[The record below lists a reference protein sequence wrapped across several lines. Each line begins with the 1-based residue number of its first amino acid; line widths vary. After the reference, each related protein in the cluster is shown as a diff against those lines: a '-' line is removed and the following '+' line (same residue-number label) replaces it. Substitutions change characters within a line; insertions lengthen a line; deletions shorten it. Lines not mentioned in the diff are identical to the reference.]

1 MSSQKKKRKQKKQQ
15 YRKQQQK
22 QQQKKQQQKRRQQQ
36 KQAVQSVQAPIA
48 QPIQT
53 SVKHPVQK
61 QKRAQEAVQTVKK
74 KSLAAK
80 VKAFW
85 SQGSIR
91 LAVFLSLSC
100 FYMELVFKLSVET
113 IHTGSSFVF
122 LALFSL
128 CTGVVVSGIIS
139 LLPRKAVQILAPC
152 CLGFSALIFIVEF
165 LVYRQFKVAYDLNT
179 ILNAATDALGG
190 FGADIRR
197 LIFCFDG
204 ISHITLLLLPLILW
218 FVLRKKIIGQ
228 LPPKGICRG
237 ITGQR
242 VYFSLAHLAGGAVCY
257 GAALFLILGCGLHKD
272 IYTNQYNFESAV
284 MQFGLGEGLC
294 LDIRNL
300 VSSKT
305 AAQVFESTDVQLV
318 QDTVGT
324 SSEDSLMSGKEETV
338 SDSKTIVQA
347 KEAASAQE
355 VVVLEEGA
363 SQSTE
368 TVQED
373 EAVTPVVYGQSVLSS
388 VDFAALAA
396 EDGNNCADIDAYVST
411 LTPSGQNAYTG
422 SFAGKNLI
430 LICAEAFSGFLIDPE
445 LTPTLY
451 RLSTKGINF
460 NDYYQQ
466 SIAGTTGGEYQLL
479 FGLLPTSGGSSVKE
493 ITKNGTHTNI
503 GALLNEKGYFGM
515 AFHNSTYTYY
525 DRHETHTKL
534 GYSGGYMGVGN
545 GLEEL
550 ISPTWPASD
559 LELMQETLPM
569 YIDKQPFNAYYMTVS
584 GHSLYTFDKN
594 AMSSDNK
601 DAVDAWCEKKNL
613 SYTEP
618 VRAYIAANL
627 ELEKAVT
634 YLVET
639 LEEEGIANDTVICI
653 APDHFPYGLDAD
665 ASLGN
670 MPYLSELYGYPVN
683 TYEERDR
690 SRAIIW
696 CGALEE
702 NEPIIVDT
710 PVSSVD
716 MLPTLCNLFGVEWD
730 SRLYV
735 GRDVLSDA
743 LPLVFFGNYDWKT
756 DLGHYSATKNTF
768 TPKDENAVIPE
779 DYVKQISSIVRNR
792 MTFAKSVLSH
802 DYYTHV
808 YEAASG
814 AE

>member
-1 MSSQKKKRKQKKQQ
+1 MSSQKKKRKKKKLQQ
-15 YRKQQQK
+15 RNL
-22 QQQKKQQQKRRQQQ
+22 
-36 KQAVQSVQAPIA
+36 AVQSA
-48 QPIQT
+48 
-53 SVKHPVQK
+53 
-61 QKRAQEAVQTVKK
+61 KK
-74 KSLAAK
+74 KSAASRDK
-80 VKAFW
+80 DFL
-85 SQGSIR
+85 SQGSIW

-100 FYMELVFKLSVET
+100 FYTEMVFKLSVET
-113 IHTGSSFVF
+113 LHTGSSFVF

-128 CTGVVVSGIIS
+128 CAGLVVSGIIS
-139 LLPRKAVQILAPC
+139 LLPRKAVQILVPFY
-152 CLGFSALIFIVEF
+152 LGFLFLIFVVEF

-204 ISHITLLLLPLILW
+204 ISHIALLLLPLILW
-218 FVLRKKIIGQ
+218 FLLRKKIIGQ
-228 LPPKGICRG
+228 LPQKGIWRRRMG
-237 ITGQR
+237 WA
-242 VYFSLAHLAGGAVCY
+242 VYFPLAHLAGGAACY
-257 GAALFLILGCGLHKD
+257 GGALFLILCCGLHKD

-300 VSSKT
+300 ASFKT
-305 AAQVFESTDVQLV
+305 SVPVFESMEVELVRGTDLDGSHV
-318 QDTVGT
+318 
-324 SSEDSLMSGKEETV
+324 SGKEETIFGGKAV
-338 SDSKTIVQA
+338 VQA
-347 KEAASAQE
+347 KEAACSWEVSILQERTSSPSAK
-355 VVVLEEGA
+355 
-363 SQSTE
+363 
-368 TVQED
+368 TVQE
-373 EAVTPVVYGQSVLSS
+373 EEPATPVVYGHSVSS
-388 VDFAALAA
+388 VDFAALAGA
-396 EDGNNCADIDAYVST
+396 GGNCADIDAYVST
-411 LTPSGQNAYTG
+411 LTPSSQNAYTG
-422 SFAGKNLI
+422 AFAGKNLI

-445 LTPTLY
+445 LTPALY
-451 RLSTKGINF
+451 RLSTNGINF

-479 FGLLPTSGGSSVKE
+479 FGLIPTSGGSSIKE
-493 ITKNGTHTNI
+493 ITQNGTHTNM
-503 GALLNEKGYFGM
+503 GAFLNDKGYFGM

-534 GYSGGYMGVGN
+534 GYSGGYMGLGN

-550 ISPTWPASD
+550 ISPKWPASD

-569 YIDKQPFNAYYMTVS
+569 YIDKQPFDVYYMTVS
-584 GHSLYTFDKN
+584 GHSVYAFGNN
-594 AMSSDNK
+594 AMSRENK
-601 DAVDAWCEKKNL
+601 DAVDAWCEKNNL

-627 ELEKAVT
+627 ELEKAVD
-634 YLVET
+634 YLVKT
-639 LEEEGIANDTVICI
+639 LEEKGIADDTVICI
-653 APDHFPYGLDAD
+653 APDHFPYGLDSD

-696 CGALEE
+696 CGALEDH
-702 NEPIIVDT
+702 EPIIVDT
-710 PVSSVD
+710 PASSVD
-716 MLPTLCNLFGVEWD
+716 ILPTLCNLFGVEWD

-756 DLGHYSATKNTF
+756 DLGHYSSSKNIF
-768 TPKDENAVIPE
+768 TPTDEDAVIPE
-779 DYVKQISSIVRNR
+779 DYVKQISSIVRNK
-792 MTFAKSVLSH
+792 MTFSKSVLSH

-808 YEAASG
+808 YEAASVP
-814 AE
+814 E

>member
-1 MSSQKKKRKQKKQQ
+1 MSSQKKKRKKKKLQQ
-15 YRKQQQK
+15 RNL
-22 QQQKKQQQKRRQQQ
+22 
-36 KQAVQSVQAPIA
+36 AVQSA
-48 QPIQT
+48 
-53 SVKHPVQK
+53 
-61 QKRAQEAVQTVKK
+61 KK
-74 KSLAAK
+74 KSAASRDK
-80 VKAFW
+80 DFL
-85 SQGSIR
+85 SQGSIW

-100 FYMELVFKLSVET
+100 FYTEMVFKLSVET
-113 IHTGSSFVF
+113 LHTGSSFVF

-128 CTGVVVSGIIS
+128 CAGLVVSGIIS
-139 LLPRKAVQILAPC
+139 LLPRKAVQVLVPFY
-152 CLGFSALIFIVEF
+152 LGFLFLIFVVEF

-204 ISHITLLLLPLILW
+204 ISHIALLLLPLILW
-218 FVLRKKIIGQ
+218 FLLRKKIIGQ
-228 LPPKGICRG
+228 LPQKGIWRRRMG
-237 ITGQR
+237 R
-242 VYFSLAHLAGGAVCY
+242 SVYFSLAHLAGGAACY
-257 GAALFLILGCGLHKD
+257 GGALFLILCCGLHKD

-300 VSSKT
+300 ASFKT
-305 AAQVFESTDVQLV
+305 SAPVFESMEVELVRGTDLDGSHV
-318 QDTVGT
+318 
-324 SSEDSLMSGKEETV
+324 SGKEETIFGGKAV
-338 SDSKTIVQA
+338 VQA
-347 KEAASAQE
+347 KEAACSWEVSILQERTSSPSAK
-355 VVVLEEGA
+355 
-363 SQSTE
+363 
-368 TVQED
+368 TVQE
-373 EAVTPVVYGQSVLSS
+373 EEPATPVVYGHSVSS
-388 VDFAALAA
+388 VDFAALAGA
-396 EDGNNCADIDAYVST
+396 GGNCADIDAYVST
-411 LTPSGQNAYTG
+411 LTPSSQNAYTG
-422 SFAGKNLI
+422 AFAGKNLI

-445 LTPTLY
+445 LTPALY
-451 RLSTKGINF
+451 RLSTNGINF

-479 FGLLPTSGGSSVKE
+479 FGLIPTSGGSSIKE
-493 ITKNGTHTNI
+493 ITQNGTHTNM
-503 GALLNEKGYFGM
+503 GAFLNDKGYFGM

-534 GYSGGYMGVGN
+534 GYSGGYMGLGN

-550 ISPTWPASD
+550 ISPKWPASD

-569 YIDKQPFNAYYMTVS
+569 YIDKQPFDVYYMTVS
-584 GHSLYTFDKN
+584 GHSVYAFGNN
-594 AMSSDNK
+594 AMSRENK
-601 DAVDAWCEKKNL
+601 DAVDAWCEKNNL

-627 ELEKAVT
+627 ELEKAVD
-634 YLVET
+634 YLVKT
-639 LEEEGIANDTVICI
+639 LEEKGIADDTVICI
-653 APDHFPYGLDAD
+653 APDHFPYGLDSD

-696 CGALEE
+696 CGALEDH
-702 NEPIIVDT
+702 EPIIVDT
-710 PVSSVD
+710 PASSVD
-716 MLPTLCNLFGVEWD
+716 ILPTLCNLFGVEWD

-756 DLGHYSATKNTF
+756 DLGHYSSSKNIF
-768 TPKDENAVIPE
+768 TPTDEDAVIPE
-779 DYVKQISSIVRNR
+779 DYVKQISSIVRNK
-792 MTFAKSVLSH
+792 MTFSKSVLSH

-808 YEAASG
+808 YEAASVP
-814 AE
+814 E

>member
-1 MSSQKKKRKQKKQQ
+1 MNLQKKKRNK
-15 YRKQQQK
+15 
-22 QQQKKQQQKRRQQQ
+22 
-36 KQAVQSVQAPIA
+36 I
-48 QPIQT
+48 
-53 SVKHPVQK
+53 
-61 QKRAQEAVQTVKK
+61 
-74 KSLAAK
+74 
-80 VKAFW
+80 W
-85 SQGSIR
+85 
-91 LAVFLSLSC
+91 LAVFLSASC
-100 FYMELVFKLSVET
+100 FYMEVVFKLSVET
-113 IHTGSSFVF
+113 LHTGSSFVF

-128 CTGVVVSGIIS
+128 CGGMVVSGIVS
-139 LLPRKAVQILAPC
+139 LLPKRAVQILIPFY
-152 CLGFSALIFIVEF
+152 LGLLFLIFTVEF
-165 LVYRQFKVAYDLNT
+165 LVYRQFKVAYDLKT

-204 ISHITLLLLPLILW
+204 ISHIALLLLPLILW
-218 FVLRKKIIGQ
+218 FVLGEKIIGQ
-228 LPPKGICRG
+228 LPKKGIWRRR
-237 ITGQR
+237 TR
-242 VYFSLAHLAGGAVCY
+242 RTAYFSLANLTVGAACY
-257 GAALFLILGCGLHKD
+257 GAALFLIFCCGLHKD
-272 IYTNQYNFESAV
+272 IYTNQYSFESAV

-300 VSSKT
+300 AFSKT
-305 AAQVFESTDVQLV
+305 SAHVFESTEMKLAQGTAGASFEDILV
-318 QDTVGT
+318 
-324 SSEDSLMSGKEETV
+324 SSKEEIV
-338 SDSKTIVQA
+338 SDGKTVVQA

-355 VVVLEEGA
+355 AVIRKEGIF
-363 SQSTE
+363 SQSGE

-373 EAVTPVVYGQSVLSS
+373 EAVTPVVYGKSVAS
-388 VDFAALAA
+388 VDFAALADA
-396 EDGNNCADIDAYVST
+396 GGNYADIDAYVST
-411 LTPSGQNAYTG
+411 LTPSSQNAYTG

-451 RLSTKGINF
+451 RLSTNGINF

-479 FGLLPTSGGSSVKE
+479 FGLIPTSGGSSIKE
-493 ITKNGTHTNI
+493 ITQNGTHTNI
-503 GALLNEKGYFGM
+503 GALLNDQGYFGM
-515 AFHNSTYTYY
+515 AFHNSDYTYY
-525 DRHETHTKL
+525 DRHQTHTKL

-550 ISPTWPASD
+550 ISPVWPASD
-559 LELMQETLPM
+559 LELLQETLPM
-569 YIDKQPFNAYYMTVS
+569 YIDKQPFNVYYMTVS
-584 GHSLYTFDKN
+584 GHSVYTFGNN
-594 AMSSDNK
+594 AMSRENK
-601 DAVDAWCEKKNL
+601 DAVDAWCAKENL

-627 ELEKAVT
+627 ELEKAVD

-639 LEEEGIANDTVICI
+639 LEEKGIADDTVICI
-653 APDHFPYGLDAD
+653 APDHFPYGLDSD

-696 CGALEE
+696 CGALEDK
-702 NEPIIVDT
+702 EPVIVDT
-710 PVSSVD
+710 PTSSVD
-716 MLPTLCNLFGVEWD
+716 ILPTLCNLFGVEWD

-756 DLGHYSATKNTF
+756 DLGHYSSTSNTF
-768 TPKDENAVIPE
+768 TPADENALIPE

-792 MTFAKSVLSH
+792 MTFSKSVLSC

-808 YEAASG
+808 YDAALMS
-814 AE
+814 E

>member
-1 MSSQKKKRKQKKQQ
+1 MS
-15 YRKQQQK
+15 
-22 QQQKKQQQKRRQQQ
+22 
-36 KQAVQSVQAPIA
+36 QS
-48 QPIQT
+48 
-53 SVKHPVQK
+53 SM
-61 QKRAQEAVQTVKK
+61 
-74 KSLAAK
+74 
-80 VKAFW
+80 
-85 SQGSIR
+85 R
-91 LAVFLSLSC
+91 LAVFLFLSC
-100 FYMELVFKLSVET
+100 FYMEIVFKLSVET
-113 IHTGSSFVF
+113 LHTGSSFVF

-128 CTGVVVSGIIS
+128 CVGLVVSGIIS
-139 LLPRKAVQILAPC
+139 LLPKKAMQILIPFY
-152 CLGFSALIFIVEF
+152 LGFLFLIFVVEF
-165 LVYRQFKVAYDLNT
+165 LVYRQFKVAYDVNT

-204 ISHITLLLLPLILW
+204 ISHITLFLLPLILW
-218 FVLRKKIIGQ
+218 FVLREKIIGQ
-228 LPPKGICRG
+228 LPQKGIWLGR
-237 ITGQR
+237 TGQS
-242 VYFSLAHLAGGAVCY
+242 VYFLLIHLAGGVFCY
-257 GAALFLILGCGLHKD
+257 GAALFLILCCGLHKD
-272 IYTNQYNFESAV
+272 IYTNQYYFESAV

-300 VSSKT
+300 ASSKMSAHIFENT
-305 AAQVFESTDVQLV
+305 EAANAQNT
-318 QDTVGT
+318 GNA
-324 SSEDSLMSGKEETV
+324 SSEGLLVSGREKALSGGKIV
-338 SDSKTIVQA
+338 VQA
-347 KEAASAQE
+347 KEAANAQE
-355 VVVLEEGA
+355 VVVVQEEIS
-363 SQSTE
+363 SQSAKP
-368 TVQED
+368 VQEE
-373 EAVTPVVYGQSVLSS
+373 EAETPVVYGQSVAS

-396 EDGNNCADIDAYVST
+396 AGGNCADIDAYVST
-411 LTPSGQNAYTG
+411 LTPSSENAYTG

-479 FGLLPTSGGSSVKE
+479 FGLIPTSGGSSIKE
-493 ITKNGTHTNI
+493 ITQSGTHTNI
-503 GALLNEKGYFGM
+503 GALLNDKGYFGM

-534 GYSGGYMGVGN
+534 GYNGGYMGVGN

-550 ISPTWPASD
+550 ISPKWPASD

-584 GHSLYTFDKN
+584 GHSVYDFGNN
-594 AMSSDNK
+594 AMARENK
-601 DAVDAWCEKKNL
+601 EAVEAWRTKNHL

-618 VRAYIAANL
+618 VCAYIAANL
-627 ELEKAVT
+627 ELEKALA

-639 LEEEGIANDTVICI
+639 LEEKGIANDTVICI
-653 APDHFPYGLDAD
+653 APDHFPYGLDED

-702 NEPIIVDT
+702 NEPIVVDA
-710 PVSSVD
+710 PASSVD

-756 DLGHYSATKNTF
+756 DLGHYSAAKNRF
-768 TPKDENAVIPE
+768 TPTDENAVIPE
-779 DYVKQISSIVRNR
+779 DYVKQICSMVRNK
-792 MTFAKSVLSH
+792 MTFSKSVLSN

-808 YEAASG
+808 YEAAMS
-814 AE
+814 E

>member
-53 SVKHPVQK
+53 PVKQPVQK
-61 QKRAQEAVQTVKK
+61 QKRAQGA
-74 KSLAAK
+74 
-80 VKAFW
+80 
-85 SQGSIR
+85 IR

-128 CTGVVVSGIIS
+128 CIGLVVSGIIS

-152 CLGFSALIFIVEF
+152 CLGFLALIFIVEF

-179 ILNAATDALGG
+179 IFNAATDALGG

-228 LPPKGICRG
+228 LPPKGIWRG

-324 SSEDSLMSGKEETV
+324 SSEDSLMSGREETV

-363 SQSTE
+363 SQSME

-479 FGLLPTSGGSSVKE
+479 FGLLPTSGGSSIKE

-515 AFHNSTYTYY
+515 AFHNSSYTYY

-545 GLEEL
+545 GLENL
-550 ISPTWPASD
+550 ISPKWPASD

-639 LEEEGIANDTVICI
+639 LEEKGIANDTVICI

-683 TYEERDR
+683 SYEERDR

-743 LPLVFFGNYDWKT
+743 FPLVFFGNYDWKT
-756 DLGHYSATKNTF
+756 DLGYYSATKNVF
-768 TPKDENAVIPE
+768 TPTDENAVIPE

-808 YEAASG
+808 YEAASVS
-814 AE
+814 E

>member
-1 MSSQKKKRKQKKQQ
+1 MSIQKKKKQRQKK
-15 YRKQQQK
+15 KFL
-22 QQQKKQQQKRRQQQ
+22 
-36 KQAVQSVQAPIA
+36 P
-48 QPIQT
+48 
-53 SVKHPVQK
+53 
-61 QKRAQEAVQTVKK
+61 
-74 KSLAAK
+74 
-80 VKAFW
+80 
-85 SQGSIR
+85 QGSIW
-91 LAVFLSLSC
+91 LAVFLPLSC
-100 FYMELVFKLSVET
+100 FYTEIVFKLSVET
-113 IHTGSSFVF
+113 LHTGSSFVF

-128 CTGVVVSGIIS
+128 CAGFLVSGIAS
-139 LLPRKAVQILAPC
+139 LLPKRAAQILIPC
-152 CLGFSALIFIVEF
+152 YLGLLSLIFIVEF
-165 LVYRQFKVAYDLNT
+165 LVYRQFKVAYDVNT

-204 ISHITLLLLPLILW
+204 ISHIMLFLLPLILW
-218 FVLRKKIIGQ
+218 FALRKKIVRQ
-228 LPPKGICRG
+228 FPQKGVW
-237 ITGQR
+237 QR
-242 VYFSLAHLAGGAVCY
+242 HKRRAVSFSLAHLAGGAACY

-272 IYTNQYNFESAV
+272 IYTNQYHFESAV

-300 VSSKT
+300 ASSKT
-305 AAQVFESTDVQLV
+305 AAHVFESTEVELV
-318 QDTVGT
+318 QGTANT
-324 SSEDSLMSGKEETV
+324 SSEDVPVSSKE
-338 SDSKTIVQA
+338 KTISGGKIVVQA
-347 KEAASAQE
+347 KEAANAQE
-355 VVVLEEGA
+355 VGVLQEGIS
-363 SQSTE
+363 SQSAKPA
-368 TVQED
+368 QAD
-373 EAVTPVVYGQSVLSS
+373 EAETPVVYGQSVAS

-396 EDGNNCADIDAYVST
+396 AGGNCADIDAYVST
-411 LTPSGQNAYTG
+411 LTPSSENAYTG

-479 FGLLPTSGGSSVKE
+479 FGLIPTSGGSSIKE
-493 ITKNGTHTNI
+493 ITQSGTHTNI
-503 GALLNEKGYFGM
+503 GALLNDKGYFGM

-550 ISPTWPASD
+550 ISPKWPASD

-584 GHSLYTFDKN
+584 GHSVYDFGNN
-594 AMSSDNK
+594 AMARENK
-601 DAVDAWCEKKNL
+601 EAVEAWCTKNNL

-618 VRAYIAANL
+618 VCAYIAANL
-627 ELEKAVT
+627 ELEKALA

-639 LEEEGIANDTVICI
+639 LEEKGIANDTVICI
-653 APDHFPYGLDAD
+653 APDHFPYGLDED

-690 SRAIIW
+690 SRAMIW
-696 CGALEE
+696 CGSLEE
-702 NEPIIVDT
+702 KEPIMVDA

-735 GRDVLSDA
+735 GRDVFSDA

-756 DLGHYSATKNTF
+756 DLGHYSAAKNRF
-768 TPKDENAVIPE
+768 TPTDENAVIPE
-779 DYVKQISSIVRNR
+779 DYVKQICSMVRNK
-792 MTFAKSVLSH
+792 MTFSKSVLSN

-808 YEAASG
+808 YEAAMS
-814 AE
+814 E

>member
-1 MSSQKKKRKQKKQQ
+1 MSLQKKKRKKKKLQQ
-15 YRKQQQK
+15 RNL
-22 QQQKKQQQKRRQQQ
+22 
-36 KQAVQSVQAPIA
+36 AVQSA
-48 QPIQT
+48 
-53 SVKHPVQK
+53 
-61 QKRAQEAVQTVKK
+61 KK
-74 KSLAAK
+74 KSAASRDK
-80 VKAFW
+80 DFL
-85 SQGSIR
+85 SQGSIW

-100 FYMELVFKLSVET
+100 FYTEMVFKLSVET
-113 IHTGSSFVF
+113 LHTGSSLVF

-128 CTGVVVSGIIS
+128 CAGLVVSGIIS
-139 LLPRKAVQILAPC
+139 LLPRKAVQVLVPFY
-152 CLGFSALIFIVEF
+152 LGFLFLIFVVEF

-204 ISHITLLLLPLILW
+204 ISHIALLLLPLILW
-218 FVLRKKIIGQ
+218 FVLREKIIGQ
-228 LPPKGICRG
+228 LPQKGIWRRRMG
-237 ITGQR
+237 R
-242 VYFSLAHLAGGAVCY
+242 SVYFSLAHLAGGAACY
-257 GAALFLILGCGLHKD
+257 GGALFLILCCGLHKD

-300 VSSKT
+300 ASFKT
-305 AAQVFESTDVQLV
+305 SAPVFESMEVELVRGTDLDGSHV
-318 QDTVGT
+318 
-324 SSEDSLMSGKEETV
+324 SGKEETIFGGKAV
-338 SDSKTIVQA
+338 VQA
-347 KEAASAQE
+347 KEAACSWEVSILQERTSSPSAK
-355 VVVLEEGA
+355 
-363 SQSTE
+363 
-368 TVQED
+368 TVQE
-373 EAVTPVVYGQSVLSS
+373 EEPATPVVYGHSVSS
-388 VDFAALAA
+388 VDFAALAGA
-396 EDGNNCADIDAYVST
+396 GGNCADIDAYVST
-411 LTPSGQNAYTG
+411 LTPSSQNAYTG
-422 SFAGKNLI
+422 AFAGKNLI

-445 LTPTLY
+445 LTPALY
-451 RLSTKGINF
+451 RLSTNGINF

-479 FGLLPTSGGSSVKE
+479 FGLIPTSGGSSIKE
-493 ITKNGTHTNI
+493 ITQNGTHTNM
-503 GALLNEKGYFGM
+503 GAFLNDKGYFGM

-534 GYSGGYMGVGN
+534 GYSGGYMGLGN

-550 ISPTWPASD
+550 ISPKWPASD

-569 YIDKQPFNAYYMTVS
+569 YIDKQPFDVYYMTVS
-584 GHSLYTFDKN
+584 GHSVYAFGNN
-594 AMSSDNK
+594 AMSRENK
-601 DAVDAWCEKKNL
+601 DAVDAWCEKNNL

-627 ELEKAVT
+627 ELEKAVD
-634 YLVET
+634 YLVKT
-639 LEEEGIANDTVICI
+639 LEEKGIADDTVICI
-653 APDHFPYGLDAD
+653 APDHFPYGLDSD

-696 CGALEE
+696 CGALEDH
-702 NEPIIVDT
+702 EPIIVDT
-710 PVSSVD
+710 PASSVD
-716 MLPTLCNLFGVEWD
+716 ILPTLCNLFGVEWD

-756 DLGHYSATKNTF
+756 DLGHYSSSKNIF
-768 TPKDENAVIPE
+768 TPTDEDAVIPE
-779 DYVKQISSIVRNR
+779 DYVKQISSIVRNK
-792 MTFAKSVLSH
+792 MTFSKSVLSH

-808 YEAASG
+808 YEAASVP
-814 AE
+814 E

>member
-1 MSSQKKKRKQKKQQ
+1 MNLQKKKRNK
-15 YRKQQQK
+15 
-22 QQQKKQQQKRRQQQ
+22 
-36 KQAVQSVQAPIA
+36 I
-48 QPIQT
+48 
-53 SVKHPVQK
+53 
-61 QKRAQEAVQTVKK
+61 
-74 KSLAAK
+74 
-80 VKAFW
+80 W
-85 SQGSIR
+85 
-91 LAVFLSLSC
+91 LAVFLSASC
-100 FYMELVFKLSVET
+100 FYMEVVFKLSVET
-113 IHTGSSFVF
+113 LHTGSSFVF

-128 CTGVVVSGIIS
+128 CGGMVVSGIVS
-139 LLPRKAVQILAPC
+139 LLPKRAVQILIPFY
-152 CLGFSALIFIVEF
+152 LGLLFLIFTVEF
-165 LVYRQFKVAYDLNT
+165 LVYRQFKVAYDLKT

-204 ISHITLLLLPLILW
+204 ISHIALLLLPFILW
-218 FVLRKKIIGQ
+218 FVLGEKIIGQ
-228 LPPKGICRG
+228 LPKKGIWRRR
-237 ITGQR
+237 TR
-242 VYFSLAHLAGGAVCY
+242 RTAYFSLANLTVGAACY
-257 GAALFLILGCGLHKD
+257 GAALFLIFCCGLHKD
-272 IYTNQYNFESAV
+272 IYTNQYSFESAV

-300 VSSKT
+300 AFSKT
-305 AAQVFESTDVQLV
+305 SAHVFESTEMKLAQGTAGASFEDILV
-318 QDTVGT
+318 
-324 SSEDSLMSGKEETV
+324 SSREEIV
-338 SDSKTIVQA
+338 SDGKTVVQA

-355 VVVLEEGA
+355 VVIRKEGIF
-363 SQSTE
+363 SQSGE

-373 EAVTPVVYGQSVLSS
+373 EAVTPVVYGKSVAS
-388 VDFAALAA
+388 VDFAALADA
-396 EDGNNCADIDAYVST
+396 GGNYADIDAYVST
-411 LTPSGQNAYTG
+411 LTPSSQNAYTG

-451 RLSTKGINF
+451 RLSTNGINF

-479 FGLLPTSGGSSVKE
+479 FGLIPTSGGSSIKE
-493 ITKNGTHTNI
+493 ITQNGTHTNI
-503 GALLNEKGYFGM
+503 GALLNDQGYFGM
-515 AFHNSTYTYY
+515 AFHNSDYTYY
-525 DRHETHTKL
+525 DRHQTHTKL
-534 GYSGGYMGVGN
+534 GYSGGYMGLGN

-550 ISPTWPASD
+550 ISPVWPASD
-559 LELMQETLPM
+559 LELLQETLPM
-569 YIDKQPFNAYYMTVS
+569 YIDKQPFNVYYMTVS
-584 GHSLYTFDKN
+584 GHSVYTFGNN
-594 AMSSDNK
+594 AMSRENK
-601 DAVDAWCEKKNL
+601 DAVDAWCAKENL

-627 ELEKAVT
+627 ELEKAVD

-639 LEEEGIANDTVICI
+639 LEEKGIADDTVICI
-653 APDHFPYGLDAD
+653 APDHFPYGLDSD

-696 CGALEE
+696 CGALEDK
-702 NEPIIVDT
+702 EPVIVDT
-710 PVSSVD
+710 PTSSVD
-716 MLPTLCNLFGVEWD
+716 ILPTLCNLFGVEWD

-756 DLGHYSATKNTF
+756 DLGHYSSTSNTF
-768 TPKDENAVIPE
+768 TPADENALIPE

-792 MTFAKSVLSH
+792 MTFSKSVLSC

-808 YEAASG
+808 YDAALMS
-814 AE
+814 E

>member
-1 MSSQKKKRKQKKQQ
+1 MSSQKKKRKRKKNQK
-15 YRKQQQK
+15 RKQK
-22 QQQKKQQQKRRQQQ
+22 
-36 KQAVQSVQAPIA
+36 VQSVQVSVVQPVQASKA
-48 QPIQT
+48 Q
-53 SVKHPVQK
+53 PVQK
-61 QKRAQEAVQTVKK
+61 RSEGAAQTVKK
-74 KSLAAK
+74 KSSAANAK
-80 VKAFW
+80 DFLPW
-85 SQGSIR
+85 GSIR

-100 FYMELVFKLSVET
+100 FYMEIVFKLSVET
-113 IHTGSSFVF
+113 LHTGSSFVF

-128 CTGVVVSGIIS
+128 CVGLIVSGIIS
-139 LLPRKAVQILAPC
+139 LLPKKAVQVLVPC
-152 CLGFSALIFIVEF
+152 CLGFLSLVFIVEF
-165 LVYRQFKVAYDLNT
+165 LVYRQFKVAYDINT

-204 ISHITLLLLPLILW
+204 ISHIALLLLPLVLW
-218 FVLRKKIIGQ
+218 FVLGKKITGR
-228 LPPKGICRG
+228 LPQKGIWWGR
-237 ITGQR
+237 TGR
-242 VYFSLAHLAGGAVCY
+242 NVYLLPAHLAGGAACY
-257 GAALFLILGCGLHKD
+257 GAALFLILCCGLHKD

-305 AAQVFESTDVQLV
+305 SADAFESTGTELAQGAVN
-318 QDTVGT
+318 T
-324 SSEDSLMSGKEETV
+324 SSEDIRVSGREEIISSGKIV
-338 SDSKTIVQA
+338 VQA
-347 KEAASAQE
+347 KEATSAQE
-355 VVVLEEGA
+355 VVTLQEETSA
-363 SQSTE
+363 QSAKTA
-368 TVQED
+368 QED
-373 EAVTPVVYGQSVLSS
+373 KEAEPAVYGQSVSS

-396 EDGNNCADIDAYVST
+396 ADGNCADIDAYVSS
-411 LTPSGQNAYTG
+411 LTPSSQNAYTG
-422 SFAGKNLI
+422 AFEGKNLI

-479 FGLLPTSGGSSVKE
+479 FGLIPTSGGSSIKE
-493 ITKNGTHTNI
+493 ITQNGTHTNM
-503 GALLNEKGYFGM
+503 GALLNDKGYFGM
-515 AFHNSTYTYY
+515 TFHNSTYTYY

-545 GLEEL
+545 GLEDL
-550 ISPTWPASD
+550 ISPKWPASD

-569 YIDKQPFNAYYMTVS
+569 YMDKQPFNVYYMTVS
-584 GHSLYTFDKN
+584 GHSVYDFGNN
-594 AMSSDNK
+594 AMSRENK
-601 DAVDAWCEKKNL
+601 DAVDAWCEEKNL

-627 ELEKAVT
+627 ELEKAVD

-639 LEEEGIANDTVICI
+639 LEEKGIANDTVICI
-653 APDHFPYGLDAD
+653 VPDHFPYGLDSD

-696 CGALEE
+696 CGALEDD
-702 NEPIIVDT
+702 EPVIVDT
-710 PVSSVD
+710 PASSVD
-716 MLPTLCNLFGVEWD
+716 ILPTLCNLFGVEWD

-756 DLGHYSATKNTF
+756 DLGHYNSTKNIF
-768 TPKDENAVIPE
+768 TPTDENADISE

-792 MTFAKSVLSH
+792 MTFSKSVLSH

-808 YEAASG
+808 YNAAS
-814 AE
+814 ASE

>member
-1 MSSQKKKRKQKKQQ
+1 MMNSQKIKRK
-15 YRKQQQK
+15 R
-22 QQQKKQQQKRRQQQ
+22 
-36 KQAVQSVQAPIA
+36 
-48 QPIQT
+48 
-53 SVKHPVQK
+53 
-61 QKRAQEAVQTVKK
+61 
-74 KSLAAK
+74 
-80 VKAFW
+80 
-85 SQGSIR
+85 GSIR

-100 FYMELVFKLSVET
+100 FYTEIVFKLSVET
-113 IHTGSSFVF
+113 LHTGSSFVF

-128 CTGVVVSGIIS
+128 CAGLVVSGVIS
-139 LLPRKAVQILAPC
+139 LLPKKAVQILTPC
-152 CLGFSALIFIVEF
+152 CLGFLSLIFIVEF

-204 ISHITLLLLPLILW
+204 ISHITLFLLPFILW
-218 FVLRKKIIGQ
+218 FVLREKITGQ
-228 LPPKGICRG
+228 LPKKSIRPRH
-237 ITGQR
+237 TGQS
-242 VYFSLAHLAGGAVCY
+242 VYFFLAHLAGGAACY
-257 GAALFLILGCGLHKD
+257 GAALFLILCCGLHKD

-284 MQFGLGEGLC
+284 MQFGLGEGLR

-300 VSSKT
+300 VSAKT
-305 AAQVFESTDVQLV
+305 SAHAFESTEVESV
-318 QDTVGT
+318 QDAGNTPSKDIPVKGR
-324 SSEDSLMSGKEETV
+324 EKNVSGGKI
-338 SDSKTIVQA
+338 IVQA

-355 VVVLEEGA
+355 AAVLREEV
-363 SQSTE
+363 SQSAKTA
-368 TVQED
+368 QED
-373 EAVTPVVYGQSVLSS
+373 ETVMPVAYGQSVSS
-388 VDFAALAA
+388 VDFTALAA
-396 EDGNNCADIDAYVST
+396 AGGNCADIDAYVST
-411 LTPSGQNAYTG
+411 LTPSSQNAYTG
-422 SFAGKNLI
+422 AFAGKNLI
-430 LICAEAFSGFLIDPE
+430 LICAEAFSGSLIDPE

-479 FGLLPTSGGSSVKE
+479 FGLIPTSGGSSIKE
-493 ITKNGTHTNI
+493 ITQNGTHTNM
-503 GALLNEKGYFGM
+503 GALLNDKGYFGM
-515 AFHNSTYTYY
+515 TFHNSTYTYY

-545 GLEEL
+545 GLEDL
-550 ISPTWPASD
+550 ISPKWPASD

-569 YIDKQPFNAYYMTVS
+569 YMDKQPFNVYYMTVS
-584 GHSLYTFDKN
+584 GHSVYDFGNN
-594 AMSSDNK
+594 AMSRENK
-601 DAVDAWCEKKNL
+601 DAVDAWCEEKNL

-627 ELEKAVT
+627 ELEKAVD

-639 LEEEGIANDTVICI
+639 LEEKGIANDTVICI
-653 APDHFPYGLDAD
+653 VPDHFPYGLDSD

-670 MPYLSELYGYPVN
+670 MPYLSELYGYTVN

-696 CGALEE
+696 CGALEDD
-702 NEPIIVDT
+702 EPIIVDT
-710 PVSSVD
+710 PASSVD
-716 MLPTLCNLFGVEWD
+716 ILPTLCNLFGVEWD

-756 DLGHYSATKNTF
+756 DLGHYNSTKNIF
-768 TPKDENAVIPE
+768 TPTDENADISE

-792 MTFAKSVLSH
+792 MTFSKSVLSH

-808 YEAASG
+808 YNAAS
-814 AE
+814 ASE

>member
-1 MSSQKKKRKQKKQQ
+1 M
-15 YRKQQQK
+15 
-22 QQQKKQQQKRRQQQ
+22 
-36 KQAVQSVQAPIA
+36 VQSVKAPMA
-48 QPIQT
+48 QPVRRR
-53 SVKHPVQK
+53 S
-61 QKRAQEAVQTVKK
+61 EGAVQTVQRR
-74 KSLAAK
+74 SSAAQAK
-80 VKAFW
+80 DFLPW
-85 SQGSIR
+85 GSVR
-91 LAVFLSLSC
+91 LAVFLSLSY
-100 FYMELVFKLSVET
+100 FYMEIVFKLSVET
-113 IHTGSSFVF
+113 LHTGSSFVF

-128 CTGVVVSGIIS
+128 CAGMVVSGITL
-139 LLPRKAVQILAPC
+139 LLPKKAVQILIPFY
-152 CLGFSALIFIVEF
+152 LGLLSLIFIVEF

-204 ISHITLLLLPLILW
+204 ISHIMLLLLPLILW
-218 FVLRKKIIGQ
+218 FLLRERIIGQ
-228 LPPKGICRG
+228 LPQKGIWRG
-237 ITGQR
+237 GTGR
-242 VYFSLAHLAGGAVCY
+242 IVSVLPVHLAGGAACY
-257 GAALFLILGCGLHKD
+257 GVALFLILCCGLHKD

-284 MQFGLGEGLC
+284 MQFGLGEGLY

-305 AAQVFESTDVQLV
+305 SAQVFESTEAAFAQG
-318 QDTVGT
+318 TVNT
-324 SSEDSLMSGKEETV
+324 SPEGIRVNGREKTISDGKI
-338 SDSKTIVQA
+338 IVQA
-347 KEAASAQE
+347 KEASSARKVDILKEE
-355 VVVLEEGA
+355 VPQSVKAVQADEE
-363 SQSTE
+363 
-368 TVQED
+368 
-373 EAVTPVVYGQSVLSS
+373 VTPAVYGQSVSS

-396 EDGNNCADIDAYVST
+396 ADGKCADIDAYVSS
-411 LTPSGQNAYTG
+411 LTPSSQNAYTG

-460 NDYYQQ
+460 NEYYQQ

-479 FGLLPTSGGSSVKE
+479 FGLIPTSGGSSIKE
-493 ITKNGTHTNI
+493 ITQNGTHTNM

-515 AFHNSTYTYY
+515 AFHNSTHTYY
-525 DRHETHTKL
+525 GRHETHTKL

-545 GLEEL
+545 GLEKL
-550 ISPTWPASD
+550 ISPKWPASD

-569 YIDKQPFNAYYMTVS
+569 YIDRQPFNVYYMTVS
-584 GHSLYTFDKN
+584 GHSVYAFDNN
-594 AMSSDNK
+594 AMSSENR
-601 DAVDAWCEKKNL
+601 DAVDAWCEEKGL

-627 ELEKAVT
+627 ELEKAVG

-639 LEEEGIANDTVICI
+639 LEEKGIADDTVICI
-653 APDHFPYGLDAD
+653 APDHFPYGLDSD
-665 ASLGN
+665 AALGN
-670 MPYLSELYGYPVN
+670 MPYLSELYGYSVN

-696 CGALEE
+696 CGALEDS
-702 NEPIIVDT
+702 EPIVVDT
-710 PVSSVD
+710 PASSVD
-716 MLPTLCNLFGVEWD
+716 ILPTLCNLFGVEWD

-756 DLGHYSATKNTF
+756 DLGHYSSTEKVF
-768 TPKDENAVIPE
+768 TPTDENVEIPE
-779 DYVKQISSIVRNR
+779 DYVNQISSIVRNR
-792 MTFAKSVLSH
+792 MTFSKSVLSH

-808 YEAASG
+808 YNAASVPALGEAG
-814 AE
+814 AEE

>member
-1 MSSQKKKRKQKKQQ
+1 MNLQKKKRNK
-15 YRKQQQK
+15 
-22 QQQKKQQQKRRQQQ
+22 
-36 KQAVQSVQAPIA
+36 I
-48 QPIQT
+48 
-53 SVKHPVQK
+53 
-61 QKRAQEAVQTVKK
+61 
-74 KSLAAK
+74 
-80 VKAFW
+80 W
-85 SQGSIR
+85 
-91 LAVFLSLSC
+91 LAVFLSASC
-100 FYMELVFKLSVET
+100 FYMEVVFKLSVET
-113 IHTGSSFVF
+113 LHTGSSFVF

-128 CTGVVVSGIIS
+128 CGGMVVSGIVS
-139 LLPRKAVQILAPC
+139 LLPKRAVQILIPFY
-152 CLGFSALIFIVEF
+152 LGLLFLIFTVEF
-165 LVYRQFKVAYDLNT
+165 LVYRQFKVAYDLKT

-204 ISHITLLLLPLILW
+204 ISHIALLLLPLILW
-218 FVLRKKIIGQ
+218 FVLGEKIIGQ
-228 LPPKGICRG
+228 LPKKGIWRRR
-237 ITGQR
+237 TR
-242 VYFSLAHLAGGAVCY
+242 RTAYFSLANLTVGAACY
-257 GAALFLILGCGLHKD
+257 GAALFLIFCCGLHKD
-272 IYTNQYNFESAV
+272 IYTNQYSFESAV

-300 VSSKT
+300 AFSKT
-305 AAQVFESTDVQLV
+305 SAHVFESTEMKLAQGTAGASFEDILV
-318 QDTVGT
+318 
-324 SSEDSLMSGKEETV
+324 SSKEEIV
-338 SDSKTIVQA
+338 SDGKTVVQA

-355 VVVLEEGA
+355 AVIRKEGIF
-363 SQSTE
+363 SQSGE

-373 EAVTPVVYGQSVLSS
+373 EAVTPVVYGKSVAS
-388 VDFAALAA
+388 VDFAALADA
-396 EDGNNCADIDAYVST
+396 GGNYADIDAYVST
-411 LTPSGQNAYTG
+411 LTPSSQNAYTG

-451 RLSTKGINF
+451 RLSTNGINF

-479 FGLLPTSGGSSVKE
+479 FGLIPTSGGSSIKE
-493 ITKNGTHTNI
+493 ITQNGTHTNI
-503 GALLNEKGYFGM
+503 GALLNDQGYFGM
-515 AFHNSTYTYY
+515 AFHNSDYTYY
-525 DRHETHTKL
+525 DRHQTHTKL

-550 ISPTWPASD
+550 ISPVWPASD
-559 LELMQETLPM
+559 LELLQETLPM
-569 YIDKQPFNAYYMTVS
+569 YIDKQPFNVYYMTVS
-584 GHSLYTFDKN
+584 GHSVYTFGNN
-594 AMSSDNK
+594 AMSRENK
-601 DAVDAWCEKKNL
+601 DAVDAWCAKENL

-627 ELEKAVT
+627 ELEKAVD

-639 LEEEGIANDTVICI
+639 LEEKGIADDTVICI
-653 APDHFPYGLDAD
+653 APDHFPYGLDSD

-696 CGALEE
+696 CGALEDK
-702 NEPIIVDT
+702 EPVIVDT
-710 PVSSVD
+710 PTSSVD
-716 MLPTLCNLFGVEWD
+716 ILPTLCNLFGVEWD

-756 DLGHYSATKNTF
+756 DLGHYSSTSNTF
-768 TPKDENAVIPE
+768 TPADENALIPE

-792 MTFAKSVLSH
+792 MTFSKSVLSC

-808 YEAASG
+808 YDAVLMSE
-814 AE
+814 

>member
-1 MSSQKKKRKQKKQQ
+1 MSLQKKKRKK
-15 YRKQQQK
+15 
-22 QQQKKQQQKRRQQQ
+22 
-36 KQAVQSVQAPIA
+36 
-48 QPIQT
+48 
-53 SVKHPVQK
+53 
-61 QKRAQEAVQTVKK
+61 
-74 KSLAAK
+74 
-80 VKAFW
+80 
-85 SQGSIR
+85 IR
-91 LAVFLSLSC
+91 LAAFLSLSC
-100 FYMELVFKLSVET
+100 FYTEIVFKLSVET
-113 IHTGSSFVF
+113 LHTGSSFIF

-128 CTGVVVSGIIS
+128 CAGLAVSGIIS
-139 LLPRKAVQILAPC
+139 LLPKRAVQILAPFY
-152 CLGFSALIFIVEF
+152 LGFLALVFIVEF
-165 LVYRQFKVAYDLNT
+165 LVYRQFKVAYDINT

-204 ISHITLLLLPLILW
+204 ISHILLFLLPLILW
-218 FVLRKKIIGQ
+218 FVLREKITGQ
-228 LPPKGICRG
+228 LPQKGIWQRR
-237 ITGQR
+237 TGR
-242 VYFSLAHLAGGAVCY
+242 TVYYPLALLTGGAACY
-257 GAALFLILGCGLHKD
+257 GAALFLILCCGLHKD

-300 VSSKT
+300 ALSKT
-305 AAQVFESTDVQLV
+305 SAHVFESTEGEFVQG
-318 QDTVGT
+318 TAGT
-324 SSEDSLMSGKEETV
+324 SLEDTPGNSKEETG
-338 SDSKTIVQA
+338 SNGKTVVQA

-355 VVVLEEGA
+355 IIIRQEGA
-363 SQSTE
+363 SAQREKTA
-368 TVQED
+368 QED
-373 EAVTPVVYGQSVLSS
+373 EAVTPVVYGQSVASF
-388 VDFAALAA
+388 DFAALAA
-396 EDGNNCADIDAYVST
+396 AGGSCADIDAYVSA
-411 LTPSGQNAYTG
+411 LTPSSQNAYTG

-445 LTPTLY
+445 LTPALY
-451 RLSTKGINF
+451 RLSTNGINF

-479 FGLLPTSGGSSVKE
+479 FGLIPTSGGSSIKE
-493 ITKNGTHTNI
+493 ITQNGTHTNM
-503 GALLNEKGYFGM
+503 GALLNDKGYFGM
-515 AFHNSTYTYY
+515 AFHNSDYTYY
-525 DRHETHTKL
+525 DRHKTHIKL

-550 ISPTWPASD
+550 ISPEWPASD

-569 YIDKQPFNAYYMTVS
+569 YIDKQPFNVYYMTVS
-584 GHSLYTFDKN
+584 GHSVYAFGNN
-594 AMSSDNK
+594 AMSRENK
-601 DAVDAWCEKKNL
+601 DAVDAWCAKKKL

-627 ELEKAVT
+627 ELEKAVA

-639 LEEEGIANDTVICI
+639 LEEKGIADDTVICI
-653 APDHFPYGLDAD
+653 APDHFPYGLDSD

-696 CGALEE
+696 CGALEDH
-702 NEPIIVDT
+702 EPIVVDT
-710 PVSSVD
+710 PASSID
-716 MLPTLCNLFGVEWD
+716 ILPTLCNLFGVEWD

-756 DLGHYSATKNTF
+756 DLGHYSTTGNIF
-768 TPKDENAVIPE
+768 TPTDENAVIPE
-779 DYVKQISSIVRNR
+779 DYVKQISSVVRNR
-792 MTFAKSVLSH
+792 MTFSKSVLSH

-808 YEAASG
+808 YDAVSAS
-814 AE
+814 E

>member
-1 MSSQKKKRKQKKQQ
+1 MMNSQKIKRK
-15 YRKQQQK
+15 R
-22 QQQKKQQQKRRQQQ
+22 
-36 KQAVQSVQAPIA
+36 
-48 QPIQT
+48 
-53 SVKHPVQK
+53 
-61 QKRAQEAVQTVKK
+61 
-74 KSLAAK
+74 
-80 VKAFW
+80 
-85 SQGSIR
+85 GSIR

-100 FYMELVFKLSVET
+100 FYTEIVFKLSVET
-113 IHTGSSFVF
+113 LHTGSSFVF

-128 CTGVVVSGIIS
+128 CAGLVVSGVIS
-139 LLPRKAVQILAPC
+139 LLPKKAVQILTPC
-152 CLGFSALIFIVEF
+152 CLGFLSLIFIVEF

-204 ISHITLLLLPLILW
+204 ISHITLFLLPFILW
-218 FVLRKKIIGQ
+218 FVLREKITGQ
-228 LPPKGICRG
+228 LPKKSIRPRR
-237 ITGQR
+237 TGQS
-242 VYFSLAHLAGGAVCY
+242 VYFFLAHLAGGAACY
-257 GAALFLILGCGLHKD
+257 GAALFLILCCGLHKD

-300 VSSKT
+300 VSAKT
-305 AAQVFESTDVQLV
+305 SAHAFESTEVESV
-318 QDTVGT
+318 QDAGNTPSKDIPVKGR
-324 SSEDSLMSGKEETV
+324 EKNVSGGKI
-338 SDSKTIVQA
+338 IVQA

-355 VVVLEEGA
+355 AAVLREEV
-363 SQSTE
+363 SQSAKTA
-368 TVQED
+368 QED
-373 EAVTPVVYGQSVLSS
+373 ETVMPVAYGQSVSS
-388 VDFAALAA
+388 VDFTALAA
-396 EDGNNCADIDAYVST
+396 AGGNCADIDAYVST
-411 LTPSGQNAYTG
+411 LTPSSQNAYTG
-422 SFAGKNLI
+422 AFAGKNLI
-430 LICAEAFSGFLIDPE
+430 LICAEAFSGSLIDPE

-479 FGLLPTSGGSSVKE
+479 FGLIPTSGGSSIKE
-493 ITKNGTHTNI
+493 ITQNGTHTNM
-503 GALLNEKGYFGM
+503 GALLNDKGYFGM
-515 AFHNSTYTYY
+515 TFHNSTYTYY

-545 GLEEL
+545 GLEDL
-550 ISPTWPASD
+550 ISPKWPASD

-569 YIDKQPFNAYYMTVS
+569 YMDKQPFNVYYMTVS
-584 GHSLYTFDKN
+584 GHSVYDFGNN
-594 AMSSDNK
+594 AMSRENK
-601 DAVDAWCEKKNL
+601 DAVDAWCEEKNL

-627 ELEKAVT
+627 ELEKAVD

-639 LEEEGIANDTVICI
+639 LEEKGIANDTVICI
-653 APDHFPYGLDAD
+653 VPDHFPYGLDSD

-696 CGALEE
+696 CGALEDD
-702 NEPIIVDT
+702 EPIIVDT
-710 PVSSVD
+710 PASSVD
-716 MLPTLCNLFGVEWD
+716 ILPTLCNLFGVEWD

-756 DLGHYSATKNTF
+756 DLGHYNSTKNIF
-768 TPKDENAVIPE
+768 TPT
-779 DYVKQISSIVRNR
+779 
-792 MTFAKSVLSH
+792 M
-802 DYYTHV
+802 
-808 YEAASG
+808 
-814 AE
+814 